1 MCHALADTR
10 GLRPPSVRPNHLA
23 APSRQRA
30 PWDVPPPLAKILGSQ
45 SDLLVR
51 RAGRDHPFPVS
62 AGSTSGPQ
70 RLVCRIPCSGQAQ
83 CTSRRDFAPFSSST
97 HRAFHGERAGKNDRG
112 GLGLEDGCKVRSAR
126 TRYNTKCINQGN
138 IKRAQGCCP
147 WSPPQGDARDQSAS
161 ASRRANWKLRWT

>member
-97 HRAFHGERAGKNDRG
+97 HRDNNSFAWRKDFACGFVSPRRFPS
-112 GLGLEDGCKVRSAR
+112 VS
-126 TRYNTKCINQGN
+126 
-138 IKRAQGCCP
+138 P
-147 WSPPQGDARDQSAS
+147 WLTTNHPAAASNPPQHGAGIQL
-161 ASRRANWKLRWT
+161 LRMRMHSTVREIF